1 VYEARVLTRLESL
14 RSQREIRA
22 INRMFFNRHRAVSP
36 LWAEQSPDRERG
48 LAIWKAF
55 LIALLIEFLLP
66 AGGYLFN
73 WQSVVD
79 LVKEPKPKPEPI
91 MTVKL
96 DQPPVPKEKKTPPPK
111 PKVEEKPEPD
121 LKRIKNTV
129 KLVPPKPLPNEIPA
143 KIALPKP
150 EPKPKKKAELPPL
163 PSVFQD
169 PCPVNKSPF
178 PVYPRSAEDDGIEGD
193 IDVLIT
199 VDDEGNVINAEVI
212 AANPPGVFNKEVL
225 EKVRSWHF
233 KRFCEKGPQFIQ
245 RFIFKIDPWR
255 KS

>member
-1 VYEARVLTRLESL
+1 
-14 RSQREIRA
+14 
-22 INRMFFNRHRAVSP
+22 MFFNRHRSVTP
-36 LWAEQSPDRERG
+36 LWAEDATTEERS
-48 LAIWKAF
+48 LALWKAL

-73 WQSVVD
+73 WQSVD
-79 LVKEPKPKPEPI
+79 DPIKEPKPKPV

-96 DQPPVPKEKKTPPPK
+96 DQPPPPKKEKKPK
-111 PKVEEKPEPD
+111 KPVPKVEKKTDPD
-121 LKRIKNTV
+121 LKPIKNTI
-129 KLVPPKPLPNEIPA
+129 KLVPPKPLPNEIPS
-143 KIALPKP
+143 KIAFPKP
-150 EPKPKKKAELPPL
+150 EPKPKKKKKVELPPL

-169 PCPVNKSPF
+169 PCPVNKTPF
-178 PVYPRSAEDDGIEGD
+178 FTYPRSAEDDKIEGD

-225 EKVRSWHF
+225 EKIRGWHF

-245 RFIFKIDPWR
+245 RIIFKIDPWR